1 MDSADYFDLFFDT
14 GEPMAYLLY
23 AAAVAEEAYEAEDAI
38 LPSA

>member
-1 MDSADYFDLFFDT
+1 MDSADFWRLFCDT

-23 AAAVAEEAYEAEDAI
+23 AAATELEAEDEI

>member
-1 MDSADYFDLFFDT
+1 MDSTDFWRLFQDT

-23 AAAVAEEAYEAEDAI
+23 AAAVGLEDEEAEDEL

>member
-1 MDSADYFDLFFDT
+1 MDSADFWRLFCDT

-23 AAAVAEEAYEAEDAI
+23 AAAVETEEVGEEI